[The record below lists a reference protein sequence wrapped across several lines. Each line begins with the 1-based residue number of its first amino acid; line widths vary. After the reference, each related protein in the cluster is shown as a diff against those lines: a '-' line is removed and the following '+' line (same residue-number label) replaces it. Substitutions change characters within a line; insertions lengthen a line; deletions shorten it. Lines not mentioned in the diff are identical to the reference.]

1 MLGGYSTAQ
10 RNQMTALRELKLTL
24 GLLWGLK
31 KERADKEAVEERV
44 NIIVAPYMTGV
55 LLIQSPA
62 EKPDD
67 FKVMKVYN
75 LFM

>member
-1 MLGGYSTAQ
+1 
-10 RNQMTALRELKLTL
+10 MTALRELKLTL

-55 LLIQSPA
+55 
-62 EKPDD
+62 
-67 FKVMKVYN
+67 
-75 LFM
+75 